1 MMEKIKIVLKAK
13 ENPAEAAL
21 RQGEREVAAAV
32 IRKGDT
38 VNPTG
43 QEVQAV

>member
-1 MMEKIKIVLKAK
+1 MTEKIRIVLKTK
-13 ENPAEAAL
+13 ENPTEAAL
-21 RQGEREVAAAV
+21 KQGERQAAAAV